1 MKAYRLILIILT
13 SSFLSCQDNST
24 LTLPEPATKIVIN
37 ALLVTNQSPKVYVG
51 KTWAVTSPTPTQTYY
66 DNARVSLWEDGKQ
79 MGVMV
84 LRNGMFELPNFLL
97 KAQKSY
103 KIQVEVPSIGKAES
117 QLVMMPPE
125 VQILSA
131 ILDQNT
137 NWVNREIYI
146 QNPVR
151 ATIVIKNNFRAG
163 DYLVTSA
170 VGMKD
175 NQKISFNSLTT
186 ENGEISSSSLDFAT
200 SGCYALFPELSAIKG
215 SLSMGY
221 NSKCFSGNTKEVS
234 LIIDK
239 TGQVYNNSGG
249 TGSSRVEANAMRVYL
264 AIYSAEYLQY
274 AKAAKGI
281 EGADNAF
288 IETKP
293 TYSNIVGGIGFVTAI
308 SLKDTTLKF

>member
-24 LTLPEPATKIVIN
+24 LMLPEPATKIVIN

-51 KTWAVTSPTPTQTYY
+51 KTWAVTSPTPIQTYY
-66 DNARVSLWEDGKQ
+66 DNADVSLWEDGKRV
-79 MGVMV
+79 GAMV
-84 LRNGMFELPNFLL
+84 LRNGMYELSGFLL
-97 KAQKSY
+97 KPQKSY
-103 KIQVEVPSIGKAES
+103 KIQVEVPSVGKAES
-117 QLVMMPPE
+117 QLVMMPPDI
-125 VQILSA
+125 QILTA
-131 ILDQNT
+131 TLEQTI
-137 NWVNREIYI
+137 NWVNREIYL

-151 ATIVIKNNFRAG
+151 ATVVIKNSFRTG

-175 NQKISFNSLTT
+175 NQKIEFNSLTT

-200 SGCYALFPELSAIKG
+200 SGCYALFPELSDIKG

-239 TGQVYNNSGG
+239 TGQIYKYGGMGSG
-249 TGSSRVEANAMRVYL
+249 RVEANAMRVYL

-274 AKAAKGI
+274 AKAAQGI

-293 TYSNIVGGIGFVTAI
+293 TYSNIVGGIGFVTGI
-308 SLKDTTLKF
+308 SLRDTTLKF

>member
-24 LTLPEPATKIVIN
+24 LMLPEPATKIVIN

-51 KTWAVTSPTPTQTYY
+51 KTWAVTSPTPIQTYY
-66 DNARVSLWEDGKQ
+66 DNAQVSLWEDGKQ
-79 MGVMV
+79 MGSMM
-84 LRNGMFELPNFLL
+84 LRNGMYELSGFLL
-97 KAQKSY
+97 KPQKSY
-103 KIQVEVPSIGKAES
+103 KIQVEVPSVGKAES

-151 ATIVIKNNFRAG
+151 ATVVVKNNFRTG

-175 NQKISFNSLTT
+175 NQKIYFNSLTT

-200 SGCYALFPELSAIKG
+200 SGCYALFPELSDIKG
-215 SLSMGY
+215 NLSMGY

-239 TGQVYNNSGG
+239 TGQIYNNSG
-249 TGSSRVEANAMRVYL
+249 TSSSRVEANAMRVYL

-274 AKAAKGI
+274 AKAAQGI

-308 SLKDTTLKF
+308 SLKDTTFKF